1 MGPRLRALPRLVAVC
16 GAAGLACLAAGLA
29 LRAATAADAPP
40 GAPRADAP
48 RITVTAVTTDGT
60 PVRDG
65 VVALQQGDDEGRFTD
80 VTTLSLNGEGKQSFP
95 RPSAGTWR
103 ARLVSGGDFAATQAP
118 TAPDRDPTD
127 VVSPA
132 ESVTDADAGPTL
144 RIVAPV
150 AGALRVRVPATISGG
165 TFVLRRPMPPY
176 AWAPLP
182 TSLDRIDERADA
194 APEGGTVVR
203 WRGVPPGRWQVLLR
217 SRDAVVVAAEAEVR
231 AGTITDLTLPAPP
244 PGTAAPTLDTLDPA
258 VRDRRPVLDR
268 WDDAPCPDHTPLS
281 WTREWDNS
289 APIRPGAYV
298 LHFSGLDSAMIL
310 RHDGAPRGLRL
321 APPPAPTVGGVTVR
335 VRVVADGLDVRRV
348 FVGLASGDAAL
359 ADGTWI
365 RTARH
370 GRLDHVPPGR
380 HTLVVLDGV
389 DLHVVGLPG
398 GAHTQPLDVGATD
411 VTTTVVLR

>member
-1 MGPRLRALPRLVAVC
+1 MGPRLRALPRLVALC
-16 GAAGLACLAAGLA
+16 GAAGLACLAAGLE

-48 RITVTAVTTDGT
+48 RITVTAVTTDGA

-65 VVALQQGDDEGRFTD
+65 VVALQQGDGEGRFVD
-80 VTTLSLNGEGKQSFP
+80 VTTLSLNGEGKQTFP

-118 TAPDRDPTD
+118 SAPDRDPTD

-150 AGALRVRVPATISGG
+150 AGALRVHVPVAITGG

-176 AWAPLP
+176 VWAPLP
-182 TSLDRIDERADA
+182 TSLDRIDEPAGS
-194 APEGGTVVR
+194 APDGGLVVR

-217 SRDAVVVAAEAEVR
+217 SRTTVAVAAEADVR

-244 PGTAAPTLDTLDPA
+244 PGTAVPTLQPLDPA
-258 VRDRRPVLDR
+258 VRAGRFFLDR
-268 WDDAPCPDHTPLS
+268 WDDATCPDQVWVPGG
-281 WTREWDNS
+281 RAWDDS
-289 APIRPGAYV
+289 PPIRPGAYV
-298 LHFSGLDSAMIL
+298 LHSSSLDIAMIL

-335 VRVVADGLDVRRV
+335 VRLVADGLDVRRG
-348 FVGLASGDAAL
+348 FVGLASGDATL
-359 ADGTWI
+359 ADGTWL